1 MGKKTLGKK
10 KHPVS
15 KMPPRTKIRKGDLV
29 EIIAGDEKGY
39 RGVVQRVIR
48 KKWRG
53 RHAGLYNPNDVW
65 VVVAGANLVTKHQRP
80 TGSVRT
86 QVGRIQRE
94 APIHIS
100 NVMLVARGAD
110 KPTRVSYKIT
120 DSGERV
126 RYSRK
131 YDEFLDE

>member
-1 MGKKTLGKK
+1 MGKK

-15 KMPPRTKIRKGDLV
+15 KRPPKTKIKVGDIV
-29 EIIAGDEKGY
+29 EIIAGDDKGY
-39 RGVVQRVIR
+39 RGEVKRVIR
-48 KKWRG
+48 KKWKG
-53 RHAGLYNPNDVW
+53 RRAGLYNPNDVW
-65 VVVAGANLVTKHQRP
+65 VVVAGANLIIKHQRP
-80 TGSVRT
+80 TGDVRT

-100 NVMLVARGAD
+100 NVMLVAKGAN

-120 DSGERV
+120 EGGEKV

-131 YDEFLDE
+131 YDEYLDE

>member
-1 MGKKTLGKK
+1 MAKAKRKQPVRKTQ
-10 KHPVS
+10 
-15 KMPPRTKIRKGDLV
+15 PRVKIRKGDLV
-29 EIIAGDEKGY
+29 EIIAGDDKGY

-53 RHAGLYNPNDVW
+53 RRAGLYNPNDVW
-65 VVVAGANLVTKHQRP
+65 VVVAGANLITKHQRP
-80 TGSVRT
+80 TGDVRT

-100 NVMLVARGAD
+100 NVMLVAKGAD
-110 KPTRVSYKIT
+110 KPTRVGYKVL

-126 RYSRK
+126 RYSPK